1 MSILLKIYFIKNTVF
16 AQLLFR
22 VVFRLQY
29 LLNFYS
35 KLCSDYS
42 ICSTFIQSCVPTTV
56 FAQLLFSLCSDYSIC
71 STFIQSLKNT
81 TVFMQLLFG
90 VKRILPY
97 LCNSYSEL
105 EEYYSARLRFYLSR
119 IYFLRLCLFFFV
131 LYIPTRNLYA
141 KYFVRVRHNSF

>member
-35 KLCSDYS
+35 K
-42 ICSTFIQSCVPTTV
+42 
-56 FAQLLFSLCSDYSIC
+56 LCSDYSIC